1 MTYCIGMAI
10 DKGLVLMSDTRTN
23 SGVDNISVFPKMFSW
38 NVPGNRIITVMTA
51 GNLAT
56 TQNVVSQLEER
67 MKAPD
72 DRDNILLTAPTMFQV
87 ATEIGKL
94 LRETVRYTQESNG
107 IRAKGR
113 FTASIILAGQI
124 EGMEPRLFMIYPEG
138 NFIEATSDT
147 PFFQIG
153 ETKYGRPIILRAYD
167 RTMSFE
173 DATKLLM
180 VSFDSTLK
188 ANLSVGMPLDLMVIE
203 KEGFAATQE
212 RRITHDDEYF
222 SAISS
227 SWGDAL
233 KEAFHSLPD
242 YSFKAR
248 Y

>member
-1 MTYCIGMAI
+1 MTYCVGMAI
-10 DKGLVLMSDTRTN
+10 DKGFVLMSDTRTN
-23 SGVDNISVFPKMFSW
+23 SGVDNISVFPKMFKW
-38 NVPGNRIITVMTA
+38 DVPGNRIITVMTA

-56 TQNVVSQLEER
+56 TQSVVSQLEER

-87 ATEIGKL
+87 AVEIGKL
-94 LRETVRYTQESNG
+94 VRETVRTTQENNG
-107 IRAKGR
+107 VRGKGR

-124 EGMEPRLFMIYPEG
+124 AGMEPRLFMIYPEG

-167 RTMSFE
+167 PAMSFE

-188 ANLSVGMPLDLMVIE
+188 ANLSVGLPLDLMVIE
-203 KEGFAATQE
+203 REGFAAKHE
-212 RRITHDDEYF
+212 KRITQDDEYF
-222 SAISS
+222 AAISS

-233 KEAFHSLPD
+233 RSAFDSLPD
-242 YSFKAR
+242 YSFSPK
-248 Y
+248 